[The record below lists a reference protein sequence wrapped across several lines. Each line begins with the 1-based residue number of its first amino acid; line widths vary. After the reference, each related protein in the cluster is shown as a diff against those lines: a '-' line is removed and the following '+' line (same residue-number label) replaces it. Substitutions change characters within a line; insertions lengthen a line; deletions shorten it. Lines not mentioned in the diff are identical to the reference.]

1 MIKSIKLISF
11 FFFFIILS
19 TYSPNDS
26 LGNKSILFPI
36 KKIKVENYK
45 VVNPED
51 LTLKLNYLL
60 GSSLLFI
67 KKESLKSA
75 LKSNNFIMGFN
86 IKKIYPDTIKI
97 SITEKTP
104 VAIYIDKKR
113 RFFLLSNGDLITYK
127 DIKIYESLPLVYG
140 NNKGFKELFHN
151 LKKLD
156 FPLKKIKAFH
166 YFGIGR
172 WDIIFKNQ
180 KIIKLPKKDY
190 LESLKNYLYLKDKKN
205 FEKYK
210 IFDYRINNQLILN

>member
-1 MIKSIKLISF
+1 MIKAIKLVSLL
-11 FFFFIILS
+11 FFFITFS
-19 TYSPNDS
+19 TYSPNNS
-26 LGNKSILFPI
+26 LENKSILFPI
-36 KKIKVENYK
+36 KKIKIANYK
-45 VVNPED
+45 VVNPEN
-51 LTLKLNYLL
+51 LTFKLNYLL

-75 LKSNNFIMGFN
+75 LKSNNFILGFN
-86 IKKIYPDTIKI
+86 VKKIYPDTIKI
-97 SITEKTP
+97 SITEKIP

-113 RFFLLSNGDLITYK
+113 RFFLLSNGDLITYR
-127 DIKIYESLPLVYG
+127 DIKIYENLPLLYG
-140 NNKGFKELFHN
+140 NNKGFEELFHN
-151 LKKLD
+151 LTKLN
-156 FPLKKIKAFH
+156 FPLKTIKAFH